1 MMKGA
6 NIMSSG
12 IQIRAHWDTATGVRP
27 SPGAAGHDVPSALQ
41 VFDAGLFSEPAAP
54 GDGRTPPQPR
64 RVRGVSISALRIP
77 GDQSPRS
84 AGFTLLELLIA
95 LAIFSMVLVA
105 INGVF
110 YSAMR
115 LQARGSQ
122 SVEDALPLQHA
133 VSILKR
139 DLQGIVAPGGTL
151 GGSLQSGTSSSIPG
165 NTIIPAGATT
175 FYTATGIIDTA
186 SPWPDV
192 QKVVYFLK
200 APDRRTDVGKDL
212 VRVVSRNL
220 LPVAQE
226 EFVEQWLMGGV
237 ERLQLAFYDGSMW
250 RDSWDS
256 TTPDAATGQT
266 NNLPRAIKVQLDL
279 AVAYGEPQK
288 APVQIIVPVVVQART
303 NATQSAG
310 G

>member
-1 MMKGA
+1 MRALTPFIRPQGPRLPSCANPKG
-6 NIMSSG
+6 IE
-12 IQIRAHWDTATGVRP
+12 
-27 SPGAAGHDVPSALQ
+27 GAA
-41 VFDAGLFSEPAAP
+41 
-54 GDGRTPPQPR
+54 
-64 RVRGVSISALRIP
+64 
-77 GDQSPRS
+77 
-84 AGFTLLELLIA
+84 FTLLELLIA
-95 LAIFSMVLVA
+95 LAIFSVVLVA

-122 SVEDALPLQHA
+122 SVEDALPLQQA

-139 DLQGIVAPGGTL
+139 DLQGIVVPGGVL
-151 GGSLQSGTSSSIPG
+151 GGSLQNGTSSSTPAS
-165 NTIIPAGATT
+165 TLFPAGSTV
-175 FYTATGIIDTA
+175 FYTCSGVIDTT
-186 SPWPDV
+186 SPWADA
-192 QKVVYFLK
+192 QKVVYYLK
-200 APDRRTDVGKDL
+200 QPASRSAAGRDL
-212 VRVVSRNL
+212 MRAVSRNP
-220 LPVAQE
+220 LPVAQD

-237 ERLQLAFYDGSMW
+237 ERMQFGFYDGAMW

-256 TTPDAATGQT
+256 TTQDATTGQT

-279 AVAYGEPQK
+279 AAGYGDPQK